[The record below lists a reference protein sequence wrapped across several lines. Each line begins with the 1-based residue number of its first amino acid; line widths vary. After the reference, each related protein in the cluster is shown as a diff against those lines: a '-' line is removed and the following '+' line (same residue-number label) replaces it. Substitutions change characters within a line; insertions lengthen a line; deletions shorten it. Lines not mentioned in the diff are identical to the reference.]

1 MGDEILMSD
10 PIEYFK
16 TKLKDMG
23 LMELRDYKKRL
34 DESIKQMISTNKA
47 NEQIA
52 PLILYRGI
60 LEHEIKIRT
69 KS

>member
-1 MGDEILMSD
+1 MLSD

-16 TKLKDMG
+16 TKLKDMS
-23 LMELRDYKKRL
+23 LRELQDYKKRL
-34 DESIKQMISTNKA
+34 DGSIKQMISTNKP

-60 LEHEIKIRT
+60 LEHEIKTRT
-69 KS
+69 NPK

>member
-1 MGDEILMSD
+1 MGDEIVMSD

-23 LMELRDYKKRL
+23 LRELHDYKKRL
-34 DESIKQMISTNKA
+34 DESIKQMISTHKP

-60 LEHEIKIRT
+60 LEHEIKTRT

>member
-1 MGDEILMSD
+1 VDGLSD

-16 TKLKDMG
+16 TKLKDMS
-23 LMELRDYKKRL
+23 LRELQDYKKRL
-34 DESIKQMISTNKA
+34 DNNIKHMISTNKP

-60 LEHEIKIRT
+60 LEYEIKART
-69 KS
+69 VPK